1 MDYCVGYCTNV
12 HAGADLAATIANLRR
27 HALAVKQRVCPDAPL
42 GVGLWLSA
50 EAARQLLASRGVSEL
65 ASWLSESG
73 LVPFTLNGFPYGDF
87 HQPVVKY
94 DVYRP
99 TWYDQARVEHTADL
113 IEILDGLLPVGMAGS
128 ISTLPLAWGTP
139 AATAQQLALAAANLR
154 QVAAHLA
161 RLEQERGRR
170 IRVCLEPEP
179 GCALQRCDDVI
190 RFFAQHLVAAG
201 DEQLTRRYLGVCHD
215 VCHAAVMFED
225 QAEVLERY
233 RAAGIGI
240 GKVQVSSAVVVPW
253 DQIAIRDRAAAL
265 AQLRHFA
272 EDRYLHQTMAGGGLD
287 AVRRFFDDLPQAL
300 TVSPAPEQLA
310 GQWRIH
316 FHVPVYLARFGWL
329 ETSQPQIRECL
340 EATVR
345 HPELQHF
352 EVETYAWSV
361 LPAELRR
368 PELADGIAA
377 ELTWFHAQLAG
388 TRQAGLGS
396 L

>member
-1 MDYCVGYCTNV
+1 
-12 HAGADLAATIANLRR
+12 
-27 HALAVKQRVCPDAPL
+27 
-42 GVGLWLSA
+42 
-50 EAARQLLASRGVSEL
+50 
-65 ASWLSESG
+65 
-73 LVPFTLNGFPYGDF
+73 
-87 HQPVVKY
+87 
-94 DVYRP
+94 
-99 TWYDQARVEHTADL
+99 
-113 IEILDGLLPVGMAGS
+113 
-128 ISTLPLAWGTP
+128 
-139 AATAQQLALAAANLR
+139 
-154 QVAAHLA
+154 
-161 RLEQERGRR
+161 
-170 IRVCLEPEP
+170 
-179 GCALQRCDDVI
+179 
-190 RFFAQHLVAAG
+190 
-201 DEQLTRRYLGVCHD
+201 
-215 VCHAAVMFED
+215 
-225 QAEVLERY
+225 
-233 RAAGIGI
+233 
-240 GKVQVSSAVVVPW
+240 
-253 DQIAIRDRAAAL
+253 
-265 AQLRHFA
+265 
-272 EDRYLHQTMAGGGLD
+272 
-287 AVRRFFDDLPQAL
+287 LPQAL